1 MEGGKFYVT
10 QQDLV
15 SKRGLGE
22 WLGKYRTWTFCAR
35 SVKLL
40 LCLFIFYFVLSQV
53 TGKKIVEAGF
63 CFICSFQ
70 REHIP

>member
-1 MEGGKFYVT
+1 MSHSKTLSQKEGWESGLANTEPGHSVP
-10 QQDLV
+10 DLSNCCFV
-15 SKRGLGE
+15 
-22 WLGKYRTWTFCAR
+22 
-35 SVKLL
+35 
-40 LCLFIFYFVLSQV
+40 CLFIFYFVLSQV